1 MESGRFQITATG
13 AEGTVAEVGQ
23 QFIWLA
29 AALRSS
35 PQDDGVT
42 ACLPI
47 IVKESRLPII
57 VEASRLV
64 RSSPEISVRFT
75 FKKIGSDK
83 QGMDRASGFC
93 WQDMFRNPVIVGG
106 FPILKKPGHG
116 LGLEM
121 PLRLMA
127 ALAGS
132 QRLSEFSG
140 RTYIKGYSAMVV
152 ATAVL
157 TNTVVWHYCYN
168 KQGGRIAYGDH
179 DLQSCPQVSMQQ
191 LTTSRHIVG
200 WCSTCKVYA
209 GKSPEMR

>member
-1 MESGRFQITATG
+1 MEGGGLRITATG
-13 AEGTVAEVGQ
+13 AEDTIVEVGQ

-35 PQDDGVT
+35 PHDDGVT
-42 ACLPI
+42 ACHPNIRRAPGL
-47 IVKESRLPII
+47 LG
-57 VEASRLV
+57 
-64 RSSPEISVRFT
+64 SSPAISVDFT
-75 FKKIGSDK
+75 FKEIASGKHGV
-83 QGMDRASGFC
+83 DRASGFC

-106 FPILKKPGHG
+106 FPILKKPAPG

-121 PLRLMA
+121 PFRLMA

-132 QRLSEFSG
+132 ERLSEFSG

-168 KQGGRIAYGDH
+168 KQGGRIAYADH
-179 DLQSCPQVSMQQ
+179 DLQSCPRVSMQQ

>member
-1 MESGRFQITATG
+1 MEGGRFRITATG
-13 AEGTVAEVGQ
+13 PEDTIVEVGQ

-35 PQDDGVT
+35 PHDDCVT
-42 ACLPI
+42 ACLPTI
-47 IVKESRLPII
+47 GRAPGL
-57 VEASRLV
+57 L
-64 RSSPEISVRFT
+64 SSSSAISVDFT
-75 FKKIGSDK
+75 FKKIASGK
-83 QGMDRASGFC
+83 QGMDRAPGFC
-93 WQDMFRNPVIVGG
+93 WQDMFRNPVIGGG

-121 PLRLMA
+121 PLQLMA

-132 QRLSEFSG
+132 KRLSEFSG
-140 RTYIKGYSAMVV
+140 RTYIKGFSAMVV

-168 KQGGRIAYGDH
+168 KQGRRISYGDH
-179 DLQSCPQVSMQQ
+179 ALQSCPQISMQQ

-209 GKSPEMR
+209 GKSPEMC

>member
-1 MESGRFQITATG
+1 MESGRLRITATG
-13 AEGTVAEVGQ
+13 AEDTIVEVGQ
-23 QFIWLA
+23 QFVWLA

-35 PQDDGVT
+35 PHEDGIA
-42 ACLPI
+42 ACLPTI
-47 IVKESRLPII
+47 GKTPGLLS
-57 VEASRLV
+57 
-64 RSSPEISVRFT
+64 SSPTISIDFA
-75 FKKIGSDK
+75 FKKIASGE
-83 QGMDRASGFC
+83 QGLDRAPGFC
-93 WQDMFRNPVIVGG
+93 WQEMFRNPVIVGG

-132 QRLSEFSG
+132 ERLSEFSG